1 MAPKE
6 GICTSP
12 ALMGKT
18 RITTEL
24 EDPLEEG
31 CVCRDLFGEIFHRI
45 APTFAVVDALKSL
58 QPPPGDVG

>member
-6 GICTSP
+6 GICTPS
-12 ALMGKT
+12 ALVGKT

-24 EDPLEEG
+24 EDLLEEG
-31 CVCRDLFGEIFHRI
+31 CVCRDLFSEIFYRV

-58 QPPPGDVG
+58 QPPPRDVG

>member
-6 GICTSP
+6 GISTSS
-12 ALMGKT
+12 ALVGKT

-58 QPPPGDVG
+58 QPSPGDVG